1 MRLGKWRE
9 GNLLPLTSAMYSSLG
24 TSTHHAHHTPALNI
38 LNIASSLFSEKS
50 TRVDVSSGKSIPH
63 ASHRRP
69 HDRFTVTKSWNEPFP
84 MRIVCR
90 HLISTREE
98 MAGNAL

>member
-9 GNLLPLTSAMYSSLG
+9 GNLSPLTSAMYSSLG
-24 TSTHHAHHTPALNI
+24 TSTHHTHDTPGLNI

-50 TRVDVSSGKSIPH
+50 THSDVSSGKSISH
-63 ASHRRP
+63 APRQHP
-69 HDRFTVTKSWNEPFP
+69 HDRFTVTKSWNEPLP
-84 MRIVCR
+84 MRIVRKC
-90 HLISTREE
+90 LISTRKK